1 MSSHIEPF
9 KYTRATYL
17 SRPLSLSSYAE
28 LTANRPPQSTSAGVQ
43 KKKKRRPSVA
53 LSNLKS
59 LAESLQEA
67 AKKAAAR
74 GQREEG
80 AAVGT
85 LRARERIVK
94 EESQRLQA
102 VLQHP
107 QFQADPLA
115 AIASHL
121 EATLPPPPP
130 PPKVK
135 QDPRQRRL
143 QKKLKKQ
150 QLKAEQQGN
159 DMDM

>member
-1 MSSHIEPF
+1 MYHVSNYRLYS
-9 KYTRATYL
+9 TL
-17 SRPLSLSSYAE
+17 LCAE

-53 LSNLKS
+53 LSNLGS
-59 LAESLQEA
+59 LAASLQDA
-67 AKKAAAR
+67 AKKAAAKE
-74 GQREEG
+74 QRQEG

-121 EATLPPPPP
+121 EATLPPPPL
-130 PPKVK
+130 PPKPK
-135 QDPRQRRL
+135 MDNRQRRL
-143 QKKLKKQ
+143 QKKLKKKQ
-150 QLKAEQQGN
+150 FKAEQQGD
-159 DMDM
+159 DMAM